1 MPKVCYNFFIY
12 KKGLLLY
19 QLWYNV
25 VINKKLEYK
34 QMTNNSQFVQVKS
47 SINDLFRRIDNQPSS
62 VHGEINEKM
71 NGKMAEIAKVT
82 EQINAELDNYFKELD
97 AIKTE
102 QLNTRITKL
111 DEFCKA
117 HKGTSFDILKPY
129 TVNVFVCGET
139 YSIDV
144 FDDDSLDSKL
154 QKIGD
159 LLKISKQLDECGV
172 NHRLKK
178 SYYPFGGVDEIR
190 LILDKFGHVVVDF
203 TIENDDTIK
212 LKAEYVSDSLEYIK
226 RQIDPFTTFEVEVGT
241 RDHEEFYI
249 TITSTNHCKLEDVA
263 IKMQQLAEH
272 ISDNIDFQAK

>member
-1 MPKVCYNFFIY
+1 
-12 KKGLLLY
+12 
-19 QLWYNV
+19 
-25 VINKKLEYK
+25 
-34 QMTNNSQFVQVKS
+34 MTNDSQFVQVKTAVT
-47 SINDLFRRIDNQPSS
+47 DLFKQIDNQPSF
-62 VHGEINEKM
+62 EQDKLKEKL
-71 NGKMAEIAKVT
+71 NNQFAEIAKVI
-82 EQINAELDNYFKELD
+82 EQANAEIDKYTTERD

-102 QLNTRITKL
+102 QLNKRIAKL
-111 DEFCKA
+111 DAFCNA
-117 HKGTSFDILKPY
+117 HEGTSFGILKPY

-144 FDDDSLDSKL
+144 FDDDYLDSKL
-154 QKIGD
+154 QKIDD
-159 LLKISKQLDECGV
+159 LLKISKQLDESSV

-212 LKAEYVSDSLEYIK
+212 LKAQYVSDELEYLK
-226 RQIDPFTTFEVEVGT
+226 RQIDPTTTFEVEVGT
-241 RDHEEFYI
+241 RDHEEFYV

-272 ISDNIDFQAK
+272 VSDNIDFKIE